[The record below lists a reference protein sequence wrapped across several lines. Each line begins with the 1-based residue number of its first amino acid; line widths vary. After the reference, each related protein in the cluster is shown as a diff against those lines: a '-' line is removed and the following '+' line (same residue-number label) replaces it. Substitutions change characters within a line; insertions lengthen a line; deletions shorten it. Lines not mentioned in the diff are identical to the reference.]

1 MSSDLNITN
10 SIFKGFN
17 DKNGLMICGYEHGHS
32 ISDQERNKN
41 TTGPFHNTELEC
53 TFANQTPRFGEVAKT
68 WPYQKTIKK
77 WFSSW
82 GFPLDENGLG
92 GNLEKSIILTNWAN
106 TQGHKMGIETK
117 ISSKL
122 LSDEQVDN
130 FLLHIDSFRPRVL
143 LLMGSQLIHCLN
155 NQKVISR
162 FEAIVGK
169 RVSIAK
175 SIQQDMAE
183 GRRFKVYFQEF
194 QKNAGA
200 HCQVVCFPHPSGSI
214 GLRDG
219 YIAQYKKLMAPIIS
233 QFS

>member
-1 MSSDLNITN
+1 MATPSPIKSVIKIPLVHSTIQSLNVHLRIKLLDLARSLKHGRTRKL
-10 SIFKGFN
+10 SKS
-17 DKNGLMICGYEHGHS
+17 GLVVG
-32 ISDQERNKN
+32 
-41 TTGPFHNTELEC
+41 
-53 TFANQTPRFGEVAKT
+53 
-68 WPYQKTIKK
+68 
-77 WFSSW
+77 

-92 GNLEKSIILTNWAN
+92 GKLEKSIILTNWAN

-169 RVSIAK
+169 RISVAK
-175 SIQQDMAE
+175 SIQQDMEE

-219 YIAQYKKLMAPIIS
+219 YIAQYKNLMSPIIS

>member
-17 DKNGLMICGYEHGHS
+17 DKNGLMICDYEHGHS

-82 GFPLDENGLG
+82 VGPLDENGLG
-92 GNLEKSIILTNWAN
+92 GKLEKSIILTNWAN

-169 RVSIAK
+169 RVVLQKAYSKTWKREDDLRFIFRNFRRMPVLIA
-175 SIQQDMAE
+175 
-183 GRRFKVYFQEF
+183 R
-194 QKNAGA
+194 
-200 HCQVVCFPHPSGSI
+200 
-214 GLRDG
+214 
-219 YIAQYKKLMAPIIS
+219 
-233 QFS
+233 